1 VPGSASLVRRDCGP
15 LLVATAVTGAFL
27 LDGRLARVEGVAL
40 VATALAD
47 LVLLARSNG
56 VTASTDGYDQ
66 LDIGRVVAGLT
77 VVVVSGHFLMLAA
90 ADLARLVVVS
100 EWVVGATVVA
110 AGTSTPELATSVA
123 AAARQENAIAA
134 GTLVGSSIFNP
145 AAVLGLAVVVQ
156 PLAVQGPAVA
166 SVGAT
171 FLLVAVVDAPFW
183 TGRHLSRLEGLALL
197 VASGAYWAW
206 TVL

>member
-1 VPGSASLVRRDCGP
+1 VWLVDGAARTATRFGVSP
-15 LLVATAVTGAFL
+15 L
-27 LDGRLARVEGVAL
+27 
-40 VATALAD
+40 
-47 LVLLARSNG
+47 
-56 VTASTDGYDQ
+56 
-66 LDIGRVVAGLT
+66 VVGLT
-77 VVVVSGHFLMLAA
+77 VVSL
-90 ADLARLVVVS
+90 
-100 EWVVGATVVA
+100 
-110 AGTSTPELATSVA
+110 GTSTPELATSVA